1 MVAHC
6 VEEVT
11 KKFDFVERYQIQP
24 ELKMKNCR
32 QRDNPNQSAGSATL
46 QGIFLVAGGH
56 TFSVLWAMR
65 MGYLPTM
72 GAPLAPTAPGGQ
84 NPVGTKRRGPSCQC
98 CGGPLFG
105 VARPRGGMIGAC
117 AHRGLV
123 S

>member
-6 VEEVT
+6 VEELT

-56 TFSVLWAMR
+56 TFSVLLAMG
-65 MGYLPTM
+65 MGQLSVVSDFLTS
-72 GAPLAPTAPGGQ
+72 TAP
-84 NPVGTKRRGPSCQC
+84 
-98 CGGPLFG
+98 
-105 VARPRGGMIGAC
+105 
-117 AHRGLV
+117 
-123 S
+123 